1 MKIRNVPFEAMG
13 RTKVPAA
20 ERKGEKRISFRHV
33 REAGNARVRMVDDS
47 AGCQADYCGSRG
59 HVLFVLEGGI
69 VLELKDSLTF
79 PLGRGMGFQAVARA
93 FIVD

>member
-20 ERKGEKRISFRHV
+20 ERKGEEGISFWHV

-47 AGCQADYCGSRG
+47 AGCQADHCGSRG
-59 HVLFVLEGGI
+59 HVLF

-79 PLGRGMGFQAVARA
+79 PLGRSMGFQAAARA